1 MQKVNFGK
9 LLEQELEKIEKSGNT
24 PSLLLHACCAPC
36 SSSVL
41 EYLVKFFDIT
51 LFYHNPN
58 IYPKDEFT
66 RRKEELE
73 RLITYIDTPNK
84 LDLVVPEYDENEFFF
99 VSKGLENE
107 KEGGSRCEKCFILRL
122 GRTYEYAEK
131 NGFDYFATTLTVS
144 PLKNAELINRIGETL
159 AKGGGTKWLYSDFKK
174 KGGYLRSCELSKQYG
189 LYRQNFC
196 GCVYSKAQADAEKRF

>member
-1 MQKVNFGK
+1 MQKANYGV
-9 LLEQELEKIEKSGNT
+9 LLEKELGEIEKSGNT

-41 EYLVKFFDIT
+41 ELIAKYFDIT
-51 LFYHNPN
+51 LFFHNPN

-73 RLITYIDTPNK
+73 RLVTYIDTPNK
-84 LDLVVPEYDENEFFF
+84 LDLVIPEYDENEFF
-99 VSKGLENE
+99 SAAKGLENE
-107 KEGGSRCEKCFILRL
+107 KEGGARCEKCFILRL
-122 GRTYEYAEK
+122 GRTYEYAKEQ
-131 NGFDYFATTLTVS
+131 GFDYFATTLTVS
-144 PLKNAELINRIGETL
+144 PHKNAELINRIGETL

-174 KGGYLRSCELSKQYG
+174 KGGYLRSCVLSKQYG

-196 GCVYSKAQADAEKRF
+196 GCVYSKAQAAAENRI